1 MRKTAFFALCIA
13 TVLAVAA
20 AMFVSNQRAPES
32 ELAQSALFPRL
43 ADHINDV
50 ARIEVKSKD
59 HKTTV
64 RKDGERWVIED
75 RGGYPALFDKVKA
88 TVVAV
93 ADLEVLEPKTS
104 NKELYPRLGVEGIDA
119 EPSSSVLVNL
129 ADGQSKPLAA
139 LLVGK
144 PRSGGPLGTYVRR
157 PDEPQAWL
165 VRGQVEVSADPVE
178 WMERELLNIAPERI
192 REITIEKAG
201 EKPVRVFKK
210 EPKDKDF
217 VLEDLPKGTKLKSQI
232 TLNGLA
238 NALEQLRLDD
248 VKKRAGFEL
257 PKGHTVTTL
266 RGFDGLVAVV
276 QSALIDDKT
285 HAVFEF
291 SYDAAAA
298 AEPEKKPA
306 ASDQATA
313 TATAAG
319 AEKPAEAP
327 AATPAAA
334 AAEKPAGAPEA
345 PTAPGNAP
353 KSEVPAPEPAKPS
366 VADEVATLNAKVAEW
381 VYLLPT
387 YKGKLLAEGLS
398 DLTEPEQPEPKKT
411 SPKSK

>member
-1 MRKTAFFALCIA
+1 MRKTAFFALSIA

-20 AMFVSNQRAPES
+20 AMFVSKQRAPES
-32 ELAQSALFPRL
+32 EVAQSALFPGL
-43 ADHINDV
+43 AEHINDV

-59 HKTTV
+59 QKTTV

-75 RGGYPALFDKVKA
+75 RDGFPALFDKVKA

-93 ADLEVLEPKTS
+93 ADLEVLEPKTT

-119 EPSSSVLVNL
+119 EPSSSVLVSL

-144 PRSGGPLGTYVRR
+144 PRSGGPAGTYVRR
-157 PDEPQAWL
+157 PDEPQTWL

-178 WMERELLNIAPERI
+178 WMEREFLNIAPERI

-201 EKPVRVFKK
+201 DKPVRVFKN

-217 VLEDLPKGTKLKSQI
+217 VLADLPKGAKLKSQI

-257 PKGHTVTTL
+257 PKEHTVTTL
-266 RGFDGLVAVV
+266 RGFDGMVAVV
-276 QSALIDDKT
+276 RSAVIDDKT
-285 HAVFEF
+285 HGVLEF
-291 SYDAAAA
+291 SYDAAA
-298 AEPEKKPA
+298 
-306 ASDQATA
+306 
-313 TATAAG
+313 AAG

-327 AATPAAA
+327 QQ
-334 AAEKPAGAPEA
+334 A
-345 PTAPGNAP
+345 PTAPPDAP
-353 KSEVPAPEPAKPS
+353 KKAEAAAPEPAKPS
-366 VADEVATLNAKVAEW
+366 VADEVATLNAKVSEW
-381 VYLLPT
+381 VYVLPT

-411 SPKSK
+411 PPKTK

>member
-1 MRKTAFFALCIA
+1 MRKTAFFALGIA

-20 AMFVSNQRAPES
+20 AMFVSKQRAPES
-32 ELAQSALFPRL
+32 GLAQSALFPGL
-43 ADHINDV
+43 AEHINDV

-59 HKTTV
+59 RHTTV
-64 RKDGERWVIED
+64 HKDGEHWVIED
-75 RGGYPALFDKVKA
+75 RGRFPALFDKVKA

-93 ADLEVLEPKTS
+93 ADLEILEPKTT

-165 VRGQVEVSADPVE
+165 VRGQVEISADPVE
-178 WMERELLNIAPERI
+178 WMERDLLNVAPERI

-201 EKPVRVFKK
+201 DKPVRVFKK
-210 EPKDKDF
+210 EAKDKDF
-217 VLEDLPKGTKLKSQI
+217 VLADLPKGAKLKSQI

-248 VKKRAGFEL
+248 VKTRAGFEL

-276 QSALIDDKT
+276 QSAVIDDKT

-298 AEPEKKPA
+298 AEPEKKPPA
-306 ASDQATA
+306 PDQT
-313 TATAAG
+313 
-319 AEKPAEAP
+319 P
-327 AATPAAA
+327 AAAPAAA
-334 AAEKPAGAPEA
+334 AAEKPAGAPPV

-353 KSEVPAPEPAKPS
+353 KSDVPAPEPAKPS

-381 VYLLPT
+381 VYLVPT

>member
-1 MRKTAFFALCIA
+1 MRKTAFFALSIT

-20 AMFVSNQRAPES
+20 AMFVSKERAPES
-32 ELAQSALFPRL
+32 ELAESALFPGL
-43 ADHINDV
+43 AEHINDV

-59 HKTTV
+59 QKTTV

-75 RGGYPALFDKVKA
+75 RAGFPALFDKVKA

-93 ADLEVLEPKTS
+93 ADLEVLEPKTT

-119 EPSSSVLVNL
+119 EPSSSVLVQL

-144 PRSGGPLGTYVRR
+144 PRSGGSPGTYVRR

-165 VRGQVEVSADPVE
+165 VRGRVEVSADPVE

-201 EKPVRVFKK
+201 DKPLRVFKK

-217 VLEDLPKGTKLKSQI
+217 VLADLPKGAKLKSQL

-238 NALEQLRLDD
+238 SALEQLRLDD
-248 VKKRAGFEL
+248 VKKRSGFEL

-276 QSALIDDKT
+276 QSAVIDDKT

-298 AEPEKKPA
+298 AEPEKKPSA
-306 ASDQATA
+306 PDQ
-313 TATAAG
+313 
-319 AEKPAEAP
+319 AP
-327 AATPAAA
+327 AAAPAVAL
-334 AAEKPAGAPEA
+334 AEKPAGAPEA
-345 PTAPGNAP
+345 PTAPPDAP
-353 KSEVPAPEPAKPS
+353 KGEVPAPEPAKPS

-381 VYLLPT
+381 VYLLPSF
-387 YKGKLLAEGLS
+387 KAKLLAEGLS
-398 DLTEPEQPEPKKT
+398 DLTDPEEPKPEKT
-411 SPKSK
+411 PPKSK

>member
-1 MRKTAFFALCIA
+1 MRKTAFFALSIG

-20 AMFVSNQRAPES
+20 AMFVSKQRAPES
-32 ELAQSALFPRL
+32 ELAQSALFPGL
-43 ADHINDV
+43 AEHVNDV
-50 ARIEVKSKD
+50 ARIEVKSKEK
-59 HKTTV
+59 KTTV
-64 RKDGERWVIED
+64 RKDGEGWVIED

-88 TVVAV
+88 AVVAV

-119 EPSSSVLVNL
+119 EASSSVLVSL

-144 PRSGGPLGTYVRR
+144 PRTGGPLGTYVRR

-165 VRGQVEVSADPVE
+165 VRGAVEISADPVE

-201 EKPVRVFKK
+201 DKPVRVFKK

-217 VLEDLPKGTKLKSQI
+217 VLADLPKGTKLKSQL

-276 QSALIDDKT
+276 RSAVIDDKT

-298 AEPEKKPA
+298 AEKVSSPAPGPAPDQASAAAGAKKPA
-306 ASDQATA
+306 GAPA
-313 TATAAG
+313 

-327 AATPAAA
+327 AATPAA
-334 AAEKPAGAPEA
+334 PPDS
-345 PTAPGNAP
+345 P
-353 KSEVPAPEPAKPS
+353 KSDVPVPPEPAKPS

-381 VYLLPT
+381 VYLLPS
-387 YKGKLLAEGLS
+387 YKAELLAEGLS
-398 DLTEPEQPEPKKT
+398 DLTDPEEPEPKKT
-411 SPKSK
+411 APKSK

>member
-1 MRKTAFFALCIA
+1 
-13 TVLAVAA
+13 
-20 AMFVSNQRAPES
+20 MFVSKQRAPES
-32 ELAQSALFPRL
+32 EVAQSALFPGL
-43 ADHINDV
+43 AEHINDV

-59 HKTTV
+59 QKTTV

-93 ADLEVLEPKTS
+93 ADLEVLEPKTT

-119 EPSSSVLVNL
+119 EPSSSVLVSL

-144 PRSGGPLGTYVRR
+144 PRSGGPAGTYVRR

-201 EKPVRVFKK
+201 DKPVRVFKK

-217 VLEDLPKGTKLKSQI
+217 VLADLPKGAKLKSQI

-257 PKGHTVTTL
+257 PKEHTVTTL

-276 QSALIDDKT
+276 QSAVIDDKT
-285 HAVFEF
+285 HAVLEF

-298 AEPEKKPA
+298 AEPEKTPPTPGPAPDQAPA
-306 ASDQATA
+306 AAPA
-313 TATAAG
+313 AAG

-327 AATPAAA
+327 QP
-334 AAEKPAGAPEA
+334 
-345 PTAPGNAP
+345 PTAPPDAP
-353 KSEVPAPEPAKPS
+353 KKAEAAAPEPAKPS

-398 DLTEPEQPEPKKT
+398 DLTDPEQPEPKKT
-411 SPKSK
+411 PPKSK

>member
-20 AMFVSNQRAPES
+20 AMFVSTQRAPES
-32 ELAQSALFPRL
+32 EVAQSALFPGL
-43 ADHINDV
+43 AEHINDV

-59 HKTTV
+59 QKTTV

-93 ADLEVLEPKTS
+93 ADLEVLEPKTT

-119 EPSSSVLVNL
+119 EPSSSVLVSL

-144 PRSGGPLGTYVRR
+144 PRSGGPAGTYVRR

-201 EKPVRVFKK
+201 DRPVRAFKK

-217 VLEDLPKGTKLKSQI
+217 VLADLPKGAKLKSQL

-238 NALEQLRLDD
+238 NALDQLRLDD

-276 QSALIDDKT
+276 ESAAIDDRT
-285 HAVFEF
+285 HAIFEF

-298 AEPEKKPA
+298 AEPEKVSPA
-306 ASDQATA
+306 PGPAVDQ
-313 TATAAG
+313 
-319 AEKPAEAP
+319 AP
-327 AATPAAA
+327 AAAPAAA
-334 AAEKPAGAPEA
+334 GTEKPAGAPEA
-345 PTAPGNAP
+345 PTPPADAP
-353 KSEVPAPEPAKPS
+353 KSDVPAPEPAKPS

-398 DLTEPEQPEPKKT
+398 DLTEPEQPPEPKKT
-411 SPKSK
+411 PPKSK

>member
-1 MRKTAFFALCIA
+1 MRKTAFFALSIA

-20 AMFVSNQRAPES
+20 AMFVSKQRAPES
-32 ELAQSALFPRL
+32 ELAQSALFPGL
-43 ADHINDV
+43 AEHINDV

-59 HKTTV
+59 GHTTV

-93 ADLEVLEPKTS
+93 ADLEVLEPKTT

-119 EPSSSVLVNL
+119 EPSSSVLVSL

-201 EKPVRVFKK
+201 DKPVRVFKN

-217 VLEDLPKGTKLKSQI
+217 VLADLPKGTKLKSQL

-238 NALEQLRLDD
+238 NVLEQLRLDD

-266 RGFDGLVAVV
+266 RGFDGLVAMV
-276 QSALIDDKT
+276 QSAVIDDKT

-298 AEPEKKPA
+298 AKPEKTPPTPGPAPDQTPA
-306 ASDQATA
+306 AAPA
-313 TATAAG
+313 AAG
-319 AEKPAEAP
+319 AEKPAGAP
-327 AATPAAA
+327 EATPAAA
-334 AAEKPAGAPEA
+334 AAEKPAVAPEA
-345 PTAPGNAP
+345 P
-353 KSEVPAPEPAKPS
+353 KSEAPAPQPTKPS

-381 VYLLPT
+381 VYLLPS
-387 YKGKLLAEGLS
+387 YKAKLLAEGLS
-398 DLTEPEQPEPKKT
+398 DLTDPEGPELKKT
-411 SPKSK
+411 APKTK

>member
-1 MRKTAFFALCIA
+1 
-13 TVLAVAA
+13 
-20 AMFVSNQRAPES
+20 
-32 ELAQSALFPRL
+32 
-43 ADHINDV
+43 V

-59 HKTTV
+59 QKTTV
-64 RKDGERWVIED
+64 RKDGERWVIDD

-93 ADLEVLEPKTS
+93 ADLEVLEPKTT

-119 EPSSSVLVNL
+119 EPSSSVLVSL

-178 WMERELLNIAPERI
+178 WMERDLLNIAPERI

-201 EKPVRVFKK
+201 DKPVRVFKK

-217 VLEDLPKGTKLKSQI
+217 VLADLPKGAKLKSQL

-257 PKGHTVTTL
+257 PKERTVTTL

-276 QSALIDDKT
+276 QSAVIDDKT

-291 SYDAAAA
+291 SHDAAAA
-298 AEPEKKPA
+298 VELEKTPLPPAPDQTPA
-306 ASDQATA
+306 A
-313 TATAAG
+313 
-319 AEKPAEAP
+319 AP
-327 AATPAAA
+327 AATG
-334 AAEKPAGAPEA
+334 AEKPAGAPQA
-345 PTAPGNAP
+345 PTAPRTRRRATSRPPN
-353 KSEVPAPEPAKPS
+353 PA
-366 VADEVATLNAKVAEW
+366 
-381 VYLLPT
+381 
-387 YKGKLLAEGLS
+387 
-398 DLTEPEQPEPKKT
+398 
-411 SPKSK
+411 SPR

>member
-1 MRKTAFFALCIA
+1 MRKTAFFALSIT

-20 AMFVSNQRAPES
+20 AMFVSKERAPES
-32 ELAQSALFPRL
+32 ELAESALFPGL
-43 ADHINDV
+43 AEHINDV
-50 ARIEVKSKD
+50 AHIEVKSKD
-59 HKTTV
+59 QKTTV

-75 RGGYPALFDKVKA
+75 RAGFPALFDKVKA

-93 ADLEVLEPKTS
+93 ADLEVLEPKTT

-119 EPSSSVLVNL
+119 EPSSSVLVQL

-144 PRSGGPLGTYVRR
+144 PRSGGSPGTYVRR

-165 VRGQVEVSADPVE
+165 VRGRVEVSADPVE
-178 WMERELLNIAPERI
+178 WMERELLNIASERI

-201 EKPVRVFKK
+201 DKPVRVFKK

-217 VLEDLPKGTKLKSQI
+217 VLADLPKGAKLKSQL

-238 NALEQLRLDD
+238 SALEQLRLDD
-248 VKKRAGFEL
+248 VKKRSGFEL

-276 QSALIDDKT
+276 QSAVIDDKT
-285 HAVFEF
+285 HAIFDF

-298 AEPEKKPA
+298 AEPEKTPPIPGPPP
-306 ASDQATA
+306 DQ
-313 TATAAG
+313 
-319 AEKPAEAP
+319 AP
-327 AATPAAA
+327 AAAPAVAL
-334 AAEKPAGAPEA
+334 AEKPAGAPEA
-345 PTAPGNAP
+345 PTAPPDAP
-353 KSEVPAPEPAKPS
+353 KGEVSAPEPAKPS

-381 VYLLPT
+381 VYLLPSF
-387 YKGKLLAEGLS
+387 KAKLLTEGLS
-398 DLTEPEQPEPKKT
+398 DLTEPEEPE
-411 SPKSK
+411 SVSDSG

>member
-1 MRKTAFFALCIA
+1 MRKTAFFALSIA

-20 AMFVSNQRAPES
+20 AVFVSKQRAPES
-32 ELAQSALFPRL
+32 ELAQSALFPGL
-43 ADHINDV
+43 AEHINDV

-59 HKTTV
+59 QKTTV

-93 ADLEVLEPKTS
+93 ADLDVLEPKTT

-119 EPSSSVLVNL
+119 EPSSSVLVSL

-201 EKPVRVFKK
+201 DKPVRVFKK

-217 VLEDLPKGTKLKSQI
+217 VLADLPKGAKLKSQL

-257 PKGHTVTTL
+257 PKERTVTTL

-276 QSALIDDKT
+276 QSAVIDDKT

-291 SYDAAAA
+291 SHDAAAA
-298 AEPEKKPA
+298 VEPEKKPA
-306 ASDQATA
+306 PPDQAPA
-313 TATAAG
+313 AAG
-319 AEKPAEAP
+319 AEKS
-327 AATPAAA
+327 
-334 AAEKPAGAPEA
+334 AGAPQA
-345 PTAPGNAP
+345 PTAPPPDAP
-353 KSEVPAPEPAKPS
+353 KSDVPAPEPAKPS

-381 VYLLPT
+381 VYLLPS
-387 YKGKLLAEGLS
+387 YKAKLLAEGLS
-398 DLTEPEQPEPKKT
+398 DLTDPEEPEPKKT
-411 SPKSK
+411 PKSK

>member
-1 MRKTAFFALCIA
+1 MRRTAFLALSIA

-20 AMFVSNQRAPES
+20 AMFVSTQRAPES
-32 ELAQSALFPRL
+32 EVAQSALFPGL
-43 ADHINDV
+43 EEHINDV

-59 HKTTV
+59 QKTTV
-64 RKDGERWVIED
+64 RRDGERWVIED

-93 ADLEVLEPKTS
+93 ADLEVLEPKTT

-119 EPSSSVLVNL
+119 EPSSSVLVHL

-144 PRSGGPLGTYVRR
+144 PRSDGPAGTYVRR

-178 WMERELLNIAPERI
+178 WMERDLLNIAPERI
-192 REITIEKAG
+192 REITIEKTG
-201 EKPVRVFKK
+201 DKPVRVLKK

-217 VLEDLPKGTKLKSQI
+217 VLADLPKGTKLKSQL

-257 PKGHTVTTL
+257 PKEHTVTTL

-276 QSALIDDKT
+276 RSAVIDDKT
-285 HAVFEF
+285 HAVLEF

-298 AEPEKKPA
+298 AEPEKTPPTPGPAPDQPPA
-306 ASDQATA
+306 AAP
-313 TATAAG
+313 AAGG
-319 AEKPAEAP
+319 AEKPAVAP
-327 AATPAAA
+327 Q
-334 AAEKPAGAPEA
+334 A
-345 PTAPGNAP
+345 PTATPDAP
-353 KSEVPAPEPAKPS
+353 KSDVPAPEPAKPS
-366 VADEVATLNAKVAEW
+366 VADEVATLNTRVTEW
-381 VYLLPT
+381 VYLLPS

-398 DLTEPEQPEPKKT
+398 DLTDPEQPEPKKT
-411 SPKSK
+411 PQKSK

>member
-1 MRKTAFFALCIA
+1 MRKTAFFALSIA

-20 AMFVSNQRAPES
+20 AMFVSKQRAPES
-32 ELAQSALFPRL
+32 ELAQSALFPGL
-43 ADHINDV
+43 AEHINDV
-50 ARIEVKSKD
+50 ARIEVKSKER
-59 HKTTV
+59 HTTV

-75 RGGYPALFDKVKA
+75 RAGFPALFDKVKA

-93 ADLEVLEPKTS
+93 ADLEVLEPKTT

-119 EPSSSVLVNL
+119 EPSSSVLVSL

-144 PRSGGPLGTYVRR
+144 PRSGGPAGTYVRR

-201 EKPVRVFKK
+201 DKPVRVFKK

-217 VLEDLPKGTKLKSQI
+217 VLADLPKGAKLKSQL

-276 QSALIDDKT
+276 RSAAIDDKT

-298 AEPEKKPA
+298 AEPEKTPPTPGSA
-306 ASDQATA
+306 PDQT
-313 TATAAG
+313 
-319 AEKPAEAP
+319 P

-334 AAEKPAGAPEA
+334 AAEKPAEAPQA
-345 PTAPGNAP
+345 PTAPPDAP
-353 KSEVPAPEPAKPS
+353 KKAEAPAPEPAKPS

-398 DLTEPEQPEPKKT
+398 ELTDPEEPEPKKT
-411 SPKSK
+411 PPKSK